1 MLTERNKSF
10 LNYSGTFGILISLT
24 CLIQHFIYT
33 RPHYITYLLAFVYL
47 YSVITFCML
56 IAHRAVAYILLI
68 INCVLSLAATLF
80 IFKAGVFTLI
90 VMILFLYST
99 IMAVVLTVNE
109 IPRLL
114 KQHALFVKSEEEQ
127 WRGRI

>member
-1 MLTERNKSF
+1 
-10 LNYSGTFGILISLT
+10 
-24 CLIQHFIYT
+24 
-33 RPHYITYLLAFVYL
+33 
-47 YSVITFCML
+47 ML